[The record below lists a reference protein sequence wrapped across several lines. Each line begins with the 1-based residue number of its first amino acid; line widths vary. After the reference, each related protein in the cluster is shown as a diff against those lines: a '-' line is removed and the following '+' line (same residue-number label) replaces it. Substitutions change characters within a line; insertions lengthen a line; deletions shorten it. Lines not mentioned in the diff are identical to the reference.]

1 MKKDKDENNETR
13 GVYLKREFEMYKVWK
28 SLPPMLK
35 GKPVVNLRKFGIED
49 EDLLSLLQIKTQTEF
64 AEHYGVGDLGTLTDW
79 NKRIRDE
86 GSHDDIHLW
95 ARQLTPNV
103 MFALYK
109 NIMKH
114 GRAHEVRAWNELI
127 EHQ

>member
-1 MKKDKDENNETR
+1 MEHTNENK
-13 GVYLKREFEMYKVWK
+13 GVYRKREYELYKAWK

-35 GKPVVNLRKFGIED
+35 GKPAVTLQKFGIED
-49 EDLLSLLQIKTQTEF
+49 DELINLLQIKTQTEF
-64 AEHYGVGDLGTLTDW
+64 AKEYAIGDLGTLTDW

-86 GSHDDIHLW
+86 GTHEELYAW

>member
-1 MKKDKDENNETR
+1 MSKDNEESNTR
-13 GVYLKREFEMYKVWK
+13 DVYRKREFELYKVWK

-35 GKPVVNLRKFGIED
+35 GKPAVTLQKFGIED
-49 EDLLSLLQIKTQTEF
+49 EDLISLLQIKTQTEF
-64 AEHYGVGDLGTLTDW
+64 AQKYEIRDLGTLSDW
-79 NKRIRDE
+79 NKRIKESGFQEDMY
-86 GSHDDIHLW
+86 GW